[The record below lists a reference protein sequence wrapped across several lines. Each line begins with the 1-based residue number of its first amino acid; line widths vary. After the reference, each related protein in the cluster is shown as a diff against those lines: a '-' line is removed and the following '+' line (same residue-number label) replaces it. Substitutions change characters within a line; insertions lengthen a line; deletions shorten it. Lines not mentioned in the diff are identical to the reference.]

1 MTSSITFFG
10 NVSCN
15 NACDGFAQVDVQ
27 GGTPGYSYQ
36 WNNNAGTNQ
45 TASSLCAG
53 TYDVIVTD
61 NNNCTT
67 NSTITITEPNP
78 LAVSSTTID
87 LACFEVCQGEASV
100 SVSGGTG
107 PYSFQWDDPNFTT
120 TSTVSNL
127 CAGTYSC
134 IVTDANNCSITE
146 TVIITQ
152 PTQLTMS
159 VSTTDA
165 NCGQAN
171 GQICINPV
179 GGTAPFTYQW
189 NDPFNQ
195 TSACANNLISN
206 CYTGQILDANGC
218 SIDSVICINDI
229 AGPTVLAVNSSD
241 VTCFGFQNGVVE
253 FSVSGGTG
261 ASTLVWFD
269 NQGNTMPQGA
279 GLTVLS
285 NLDGGCYT
293 LQATDNTGC
302 VSSETVCINCLLYTS
317 DAADE

>member
-1 MTSSITFFG
+1 
-10 NVSCN
+10 
-15 NACDGFAQVDVQ
+15 
-27 GGTPGYSYQ
+27 
-36 WNNNAGTNQ
+36 
-45 TASSLCAG
+45 
-53 TYDVIVTD
+53 
-61 NNNCTT
+61 
-67 NSTITITEPNP
+67 
-78 LAVSSTTID
+78 AVSSTTID

-171 GQICINPV
+171 GQICITPV

-218 SIDSVICINDI
+218 SIDSVICINDLL
-229 AGPTVLAVNSSD
+229 GPTVLAVNSSD

-293 LQATDNTGC
+293 LQATDNAGC
-302 VSSETVCINCLLYTS
+302 VSSETVCINEPNPMSSSIFNFNNATCVQSCDGNATVNVVGGTITTDYSYSWNDPNAQDSSTALGLCAGTYTVTVV
-317 DAADE
+317 DD